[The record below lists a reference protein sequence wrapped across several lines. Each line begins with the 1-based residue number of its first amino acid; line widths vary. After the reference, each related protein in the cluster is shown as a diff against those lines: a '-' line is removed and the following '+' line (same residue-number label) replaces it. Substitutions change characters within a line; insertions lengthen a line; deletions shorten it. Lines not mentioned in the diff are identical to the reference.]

1 MAETFARAGQSLTP
15 SRLAALAGLTKAVGD
30 AVVQGDL
37 DRALLLLEQRRQ
49 AFEKID
55 WSLKRLEEDETGLL
69 SLWKVNQEILDFCR
83 SWREALQKR
92 LEALSACHLL
102 QNRYSREVLEAKFV
116 DVRK

>member
-1 MAETFARAGQSLTP
+1 MTA

-49 AFEKID
+49 AFRKID
-55 WSLKRLEEDETGLL
+55 WSLKTSEEIENDLL
-69 SLWKVNQEILDFCR
+69 SLWKVNQEILHFCQ
-83 SWREALQKR
+83 SWRDALQKR
-92 LEALSACHLL
+92 LETLSACHLL
-102 QNRYSREVLEAKFV
+102 QHRYNREVREGKFV